1 MATAYLP
8 PGIQDRLQKAV
19 QHAFEAADGERA
31 ARRVLLNIY
40 KGKKSFLQSF
50 LGDTYHNS
58 RVRGTLVN
66 YFKMYVRGMQT
77 RLASN
82 SPRWSIRSRTASGRG
97 FDKRIQSFLNRY
109 TELLNLR
116 DVFKNCVLDASFGRA
131 VIKVVTSIAP
141 KGVHCD
147 YAPRAFRINPDNFFV
162 DRATASSTV
171 DEASFMGDIYLVPL
185 ESAQQ
190 FPGFDPAQ
198 RESLAEYRMNTG
210 HSGGIPTEDI
220 TSTDEL
226 FVEPM
231 VRLVDVY
238 LPSLKLLCTWQA
250 NTDNFDEIGSRPP
263 LAVQPMP
270 VNPYVTF
277 STMKVPN
284 STAES
289 PPLEDIRELHFLA
302 NDMFHKAADQARKSK
317 RNPTAPEGA
326 DEDFSRMLKAA
337 DGEAV
342 FTNRAAEFGLYT
354 LPGPDQ
360 SVVGLGQLAAQL
372 LSQSSGNMEVALGL
386 SAGAS
391 TARQTQAI
399 LGQIDSVSAL
409 DRAEFEEFMASV
421 GMKLASFAFVDDM
434 FQLEIIEQVPG
445 TKFFYNLDWLN
456 PNQLPRI
463 GEIDDYHFEV
473 VPYSTAYRTPQER
486 ISQLNAASQLLL
498 QWMTVASQGAPINIG
513 AVIKSVSEAFDLV
526 GDLEEWW
533 SGEKPS
539 PAEQAVSAYTTTAAP
554 PQGSEVNYNSNSQAG
569 PMDGGGGEPSEGG
582 MQMGAETA

>member
-19 QHAFEAADGERA
+19 EHAYESAETERA

-50 LGDTYHNS
+50 LGDTYHN
-58 RVRGTLVN
+58 RKIRGTLVN

-77 RLASN
+77 RLAAN
-82 SPRWSIRSRTASGRG
+82 APRWSIRSRTATGRG
-97 FDKRIQSFLNRY
+97 FDKRIQAFLNRY

-116 DVFKNCVLDASFGRA
+116 EVFKNCVLDASFGRA
-131 VIKVVTSIAP
+131 VVKIVTSIAP

-162 DRATASSTV
+162 DRATGSSIV
-171 DEASFMGDIYLVPL
+171 EEASFMGDIYLVPL
-185 ESAQQ
+185 ESARA
-190 FPGFDPAQ
+190 FPGFDENERAKL
-198 RESLAEYRMNTG
+198 SEYRMN
-210 HSGGIPTEDI
+210 SGSTHGIPNDSL
-220 TSTDEL
+220 TSVDEM

-238 LPSLKLLCTWQA
+238 LPALKLLCTWQA
-250 NTDNFDEIGSRPP
+250 NTDSFDEIGSNPP

-270 VNPYVTF
+270 INPYQTF

-284 STAES
+284 STEES

-302 NDMFHKAADQARKSK
+302 NDMFHKAGTQGRLSK
-317 RNPTAPEGA
+317 RNPTAPQGA
-326 DEDFSRMLKAA
+326 DEDFNTLMRAP

-342 FTNRAAEFGLYT
+342 FTNRAQDFGLYVI
-354 LPGPDQ
+354 PGPDS
-360 SVVGLGQLAAQL
+360 SVIGLGQLAAQL

-386 SAGAS
+386 SAGAA

-409 DRAEFEEFMASV
+409 DRAEFEEFMAEV
-421 GMKLASFAFVDDM
+421 GKKLASLAFVDDM
-434 FQLEIIEQVPG
+434 FQLEVIETVPG
-445 TKFFYNLDWLN
+445 TKYFYNLDWLN
-456 PNQLPRI
+456 PNQLPRV
-463 GEIDDYHFEV
+463 GEVDDYHFEV
-473 VPYSTAYRTPQER
+473 VPYSTVYRTPQER
-486 ISQLNAASQLLL
+486 VSQLNAASQLVLN
-498 QWMTVASQGAPINIG
+498 WITVATQGAPVNIP
-513 AVIKSVSEAFDLV
+513 AILKSISEAFDLV
-526 GDLEEWW
+526 GDLEDWW

-539 PAEQAVSAYTTTAAP
+539 PAQQTASAYTTTAPP

-569 PMDGGGGEPSEGG
+569 PLNSGSPEAVEGG
-582 MQMGAETA
+582 MIMNESA